1 MNKKQKSLLI
11 RIIIAAVF
19 FVPLYL
25 ISEEYVK
32 VDLPKWVIIVLFL
45 IPYLTV
51 GYDILRKA
59 ALGIKNKQVFDEN
72 FLMSVATIGAF
83 AIGEF
88 PEAVAV
94 MLFFQ
99 VGELLEDYAVD
110 KSRKS
115 ISDLMDIRSDFANVL
130 RNEQEEKVS
139 PNEVNI
145 GRLLNYQN

>member
-51 GYDILRKA
+51 GYDILRKVRFPMEVS
-59 ALGIKNKQVFDEN
+59 L
-72 FLMSVATIGAF
+72 L
-83 AIGEF
+83 GEF
-88 PEAVAV
+88 RR
-94 MLFFQ
+94 LGFFRE
-99 VGELLEDYAVD
+99 GPPL
-110 KSRKS
+110 SHS
-115 ISDLMDIRSDFANVL
+115 ILTS
-130 RNEQEEKVS
+130 S
-139 PNEVNI
+139 P
-145 GRLLNYQN
+145 